1 MPEIAFYK
9 NYRDNNQI
17 WQSVLASAQDA
28 IMDKTDRYFE
38 ENPIEAGDLDPD
50 LDSHENAYQI
60 FDSCIYDLYCPEGH
74 FVPALC
80 DDVSRIGTYLLGSGD
95 FLNALEDYIDDCGID
110 DPACGLENPPASPD
124 FGLDLIE
131 SVALYVLEDMPRRGY
146 ESAVEEYAFDKILDQ
161 VESLQPDAD

>member
-9 NYRDNNQI
+9 NYRDNDQI

-28 IMDKTDRYFE
+28 IMQKTDRYFE
-38 ENPIEAGDLDPD
+38 EYPIGPDDPDPD
-50 LDSHENAYQI
+50 LDPNENACQI
-60 FDSCIYDLYCPEGH
+60 LGDCICDLYNPEGH

-95 FLNALEDYIDDCGID
+95 FLAALEDYIDDCGVD
-110 DPACGLENPPASPD
+110 DPVESLPPSPD

-131 SVALYVLEDMPRRGY
+131 SVALWVLEEESRRGY
-146 ESAVEEYAFDKILDQ
+146 ESAAETYAYDRILDQ
-161 VESLQPDAD
+161 VEGLQPDAD

>member
-17 WQSVLASAQDA
+17 WQSVLASAQEA
-28 IMDKTDRYFE
+28 IMDETDRYFE
-38 ENPIEAGDLDPD
+38 EYSIEAGDLDPD
-50 LDSHENAYQI
+50 LDPNENASQI
-60 FDSCIYDLYCPEGH
+60 LGDCICDLYSPEGH

-95 FLNALEDYIDDCGID
+95 FLNALEDYIDECGVN
-110 DPACGLENPPASPD
+110 DPAESLPPSPD

-131 SVALYVLEDMPRRGY
+131 NVALWVLEDESRRGY
-146 ESAVEEYAFDKILDQ
+146 ESTAETYAYDKILDQ